1 MPLVGQEIGGD
12 FRWVDSIIGRTRVI
26 RVRIPVS
33 ITRIRINIV
42 GFRIIRVGIRVM
54 VYEGEGEGAE
64 NAGFL

>member
-54 VYEGEGEGAE
+54 VYEGEGAE